1 MMKGERGF
9 TLVELLIA
17 IAIMGSIFGVL
28 GEVFHQVVTIPEYGN
43 DKVTALHELQN
54 VAHWV
59 NLDGQMAENAAGGS
73 GLVLTLPDDSSI
85 SYALAGTD
93 LIRSAGTAERT
104 LAKNITNVN
113 FSVVNRCITMDITS
127 SPAGRWGVSENE
139 TYKVYLRPTGG

>member
-9 TLVELLIA
+9 TLMELLIA

-28 GEVFHQVVTIPEYGN
+28 GESFHQVVTIPEYGN

-93 LIRSAGTAERT
+93 LIRSAGTAART

>member
-1 MMKGERGF
+1 MKGERGF
-9 TLVELLIA
+9 TLVELLIV

-28 GEVFHQVVTIPEYGN
+28 GEVSHQVVTIPEYGN

-59 NLDGQMAENAAGGS
+59 NLDGQMAENATGGS

-85 SYALAGTD
+85 SYTLAGTD
-93 LIRSAGTAERT
+93 LVRSAGTAERT

-139 TYKVYLRPTGG
+139 TYKVHLRPTGS

>member
-1 MMKGERGF
+1 MKGERGF

-59 NLDGQMAENAAGGS
+59 NLDGQMAENATGGN

-85 SYALAGTD
+85 SYTLAGTD
-93 LIRSAGTAERT
+93 LVRSAGTAERT

-127 SPAGRWGVSENE
+127 SPAGRWEVSENE
-139 TYKVYLRPTGG
+139 TYKVHLRPTGS